1 MAIRP
6 IYIPSLNGSQL
17 VSEVQVEFVWVAGM
31 AISQK
36 QKSIRSLHAA
46 AAATKNLRR
55 PLDISSKS
63 DHPLG
68 VQLSAFNLRL
78 TIAGGVTTTV
88 ENAYQAGKVFRFG
101 GPYIDI
107 LNMAPREAKRDPRLK
122 NSGDIIG
129 FRLDTENW
137 PTTPRTA
144 YYDWLYLTA
153 LRQSPRIAEQ
163 LLDFD
168 GFTDIEFNP
177 KRSLNCQAA
186 AAALFVALTKRDEIG
201 SATRDMAAFLGR
213 ITESWPSSAPIQMSL
228 V

>member
-6 IYIPSLNGSQL
+6 IYTPSLKGSQL
-17 VSEVQVEFVWVAGM
+17 VNEVEVEFVWMAGM
-31 AISQK
+31 AVSQK

-46 AAATKNLRR
+46 AAATRNLHR
-55 PLDISSKS
+55 LLEISSKS
-63 DHPLG
+63 EDPLG

-78 TIAGGVTTTV
+78 TIATGVTTSV

-101 GPYIDI
+101 GPYLDM
-107 LNMAPREAKRDPRLK
+107 LNINPREAKRDPRLR
-122 NSGDIIG
+122 NSGDIVG
-129 FRLDTENW
+129 FRLDTVNW
-137 PTTPRTA
+137 PITPRTA

-153 LRQSPRIAEQ
+153 LKQSPSIAEQ
-163 LLDFD
+163 LLEFD

-201 SATRDMAAFLGR
+201 SATRDMTAFLER
-213 ITESWPSSAPIQMSL
+213 ITESRPSSAPIQMNL